1 MLTDF
6 GKADPKEVLD
16 TAHSVTHFGYGGRA
30 RGEQMP
36 MSAELIEAFRGNAFL
51 NDERLISLARD
62 HMGTQGDGNHFLFVG
77 ISKNTGNTML
87 VTHHGSRAPG
97 AALYDK
103 GMKVADRFRQDISP
117 ETLKE
122 NAWILLIQKKDR
134 LTGRLYS

>member
-1 MLTDF
+1 
-6 GKADPKEVLD
+6 
-16 TAHSVTHFGYGGRA
+16 
-30 RGEQMP
+30 
-36 MSAELIEAFRGNAFL
+36 
-51 NDERLISLARD
+51 
-62 HMGTQGDGNHFLFVG
+62 
-77 ISKNTGNTML
+77 ML